1 MPTAP
6 AQPPT
11 ERHPVDIPD
20 ASESVRY
27 LRRQAG
33 LTEVDLAD
41 GTGASPRTVRRWAQ
55 EHTQPQAR
63 YQRHIDDL
71 RTIVQLLE
79 DSLTAKGM
87 RQWLRSRNRYLGG
100 QRPIDLLRENQF
112 DRVQEA
118 AEAFR
123 EGYYV

>member
-6 AQPPT
+6 AQPAT
-11 ERHPVDIPD
+11 ERDPVDITD
-20 ASESVRY
+20 ASENVRY

-55 EHTQPQAR
+55 ERTQPQTR

-112 DRVQEA
+112 DRVHEA
-118 AEAFR
+118 AQAFR